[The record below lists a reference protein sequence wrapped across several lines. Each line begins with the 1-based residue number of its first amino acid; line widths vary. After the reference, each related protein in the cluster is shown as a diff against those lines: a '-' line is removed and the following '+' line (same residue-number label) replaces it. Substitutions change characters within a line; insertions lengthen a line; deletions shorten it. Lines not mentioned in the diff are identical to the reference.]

1 MATFFNRQPFYN
13 FCTFKT
19 IDNTFPSSCGDNTRS
34 NARPLRCPKPQARR
48 AMAGYDAEGM
58 SSLLWQIRRDREQ
71 RQQEEIRDRR
81 ARRNM
86 NAHENGWVNPHSNS
100 EPRRQFEDGEEDE
113 DDVDD
118 EVYEGA

>member
-1 MATFFNRQPFYN
+1 
-13 FCTFKT
+13 
-19 IDNTFPSSCGDNTRS
+19 
-34 NARPLRCPKPQARR
+34 
-48 AMAGYDAEGM
+48 MAGYDAEGM

-81 ARRNM
+81 VRRNM
-86 NAHENGWVNPHSNS
+86 NAHESGWVNPHSNT
-100 EPRRQFEDGEEDE
+100 EPRRQFEDGEEEE